1 MLLELK
7 RLTIPPGH
15 KVLLQDVSWQEF
27 EKILEDLGEHR
38 ATKIAYDQGL
48 LEIMTPLSEHEVRKV
63 LVSNLVEALLE
74 ELEIEF
80 WCLGSTTFKNELM
93 KQGIEPDNCFYIKNE
108 RAIRGKNRLDLAFDP
123 PPDLALEIELTSR
136 PHPHIYA
143 ALGVPELWRFE
154 SGNLQ
159 INRLQESHYI
169 EVEYS
174 LIFPNFPLKE
184 IIPYYLN
191 QCNTQGRNKTMKAF
205 RQWVRQEK
213 IKNQSLNY

>member
-7 RLTIPPGH
+7 RLTIPPGQ

-38 ATKIAYDQGL
+38 AARIAYDRGL
-48 LEIMTPLSEHEVRKV
+48 LEIMTPLPEHEVSKV
-63 LVSNLVEALLE
+63 IVSNLIEALLE

-93 KQGIEPDNCFYIKNE
+93 KQGIEPDNCFYIENE
-108 RAIRGKNRLDLAFDP
+108 RAIRGKNRLDLTFDP
-123 PPDLALEIELTSR
+123 PPDLALEIDLTSR
-136 PHPHIYA
+136 THPHIYA
-143 ALGVPELWRFE
+143 ALGVPELWRFV

-159 INRLQESHYI
+159 INRLEEGQYI

-174 LIFPNFPLKE
+174 PIFPNLPLKE
-184 IIPYYLN
+184 IIPHYLN
-191 QCNTQGRNKTMKAF
+191 QCNIEGRNKTMKAF
-205 RQWVRQEK
+205 REWVREEK
-213 IKNQSLNY
+213 IKA